1 MTTQTDA
8 QIGILYQEQTW
19 PCCLG
24 TQSIFKA
31 HATGQGRLAGPEWD
45 AIKSADE
52 WKRLVADAV
61 KICKDFGGAC
71 WYCGLF
77 YVWDNA
83 RSKAKLDS
91 DWLPAANVFLK
102 TQGIRCEVIA
112 RDGNCTRSY
121 FASDAV
127 GSGGR
132 FVTGLGV
139 EGADYLALKFF
150 KIGAAAPTP
159 AVMGAP

>member
-8 QIGILYQEQTW
+8 QIGILYQEQSW

-31 HATGQGRLAGPEWD
+31 HATGQGRPAGPEWD

-52 WKRLVADAV
+52 WKKLVADAV
-61 KICKDFGGAC
+61 KICKDFVGAC

-77 YVWDNA
+77 NAWDNA
-83 RSKAKLDS
+83 RCKAKLDS
-91 DWLPAANVFLK
+91 EWLPAANVFLK
-102 TQGIRCEVIA
+102 THHIRCEVIA
-112 RDGNCTRSY
+112 HDGGASRDG
-121 FASDAV
+121 A
-127 GSGGR
+127 G
-132 FVTGLGV
+132 GLGTN
-139 EGADYLALKFF
+139 GPDCLALMFF